1 LSKITAILG
10 SALVFVAAPA
20 MVAGLIPWLI
30 TQWEFQPP
38 FLAVELTRVV
48 GVALIM
54 VGVIGLLDSFARFAL
69 QGVGT
74 PAPIAPTRNLVVTG
88 LYRHVRNPMYVSVV
102 AFILGQALLFGD
114 WRLFLYGAL
123 VFVAFHIFVL
133 AYEEPTLRESYGAE
147 YETYRA
153 NVARW
158 LPRLTSW
165 RAL

>member
-1 LSKITAILG
+1 
-10 SALVFVAAPA
+10 

-88 LYRHVRNPMYVSVV
+88 LYRHV
-102 AFILGQALLFGD
+102 
-114 WRLFLYGAL
+114 
-123 VFVAFHIFVL
+123 
-133 AYEEPTLRESYGAE
+133 
-147 YETYRA
+147 
-153 NVARW
+153 
-158 LPRLTSW
+158 
-165 RAL
+165 